1 MGDHTI
7 GSCRLT
13 RWRRRSRTAD
23 GVSQPDTSDEL
34 CISSASKPDLVLSM
48 LAALEVHEGHK
59 VLEIGTGTG
68 YNAALLRTWAARG
81 KPPLDRSQIT
91 VTPSTQKVS

>member
-1 MGDHTI
+1 
-7 GSCRLT
+7 
-13 RWRRRSRTAD
+13 
-23 GVSQPDTSDEL
+23 
-34 CISSASKPDLVLSM
+34 M